1 MAQEAIALAGI
12 SELRGFFRTNRT
24 PVYFIAPT
32 AFNLLGVDRFCRGF
46 YYVNYYDSYDGGHPR
61 LIVPPRIPHEEFES
75 IEDVCNYLLTHPWL
89 RAQIA
94 ARSRR
99 GPEGPHGKAVFL
111 FFDENSERLANE
123 AGLEVALPSAELRH
137 RLDSKIVTTQ
147 LGDEAGVPSV
157 PNVLGRASGYEQ
169 LLELARTREL
179 GEDLVVQTPYGDSG
193 KTTFYIRGERDFNAA
208 AEELVDQELKV
219 MRRIEP
225 RAIAIEACITRHGTV
240 IGPLMTELT
249 GHPELTPYRGGWC
262 GNEIFPAALSPA
274 NRQLALRYTRQ
285 LGDRLARE
293 GYRGQMEIDF
303 LLDVG
308 TDQLYLG
315 ELNPR
320 ITGISSLT
328 NADASAYADLPLF
341 LFHLIEYLDVDYE
354 LDVEDLNRR
363 WGGQHLSDEWGQ
375 IILKEPDDRI
385 ELLTA
390 APQTGIWCL
399 NADGNISGPRRANDW
414 HSLGDESE
422 GFYLRILA
430 PGDYRYRGA
439 DLGILVTRA
448 RLQTDEGKLTDR
460 CRQWIDGIRTQFAG
474 EELAPNGEP
483 PVLNALA
490 FKAG

>member
-1 MAQEAIALAGI
+1 
-12 SELRGFFRTNRT
+12 
-24 PVYFIAPT
+24 
-32 AFNLLGVDRFCRGF
+32 
-46 YYVNYYDSYDGGHPR
+46 
-61 LIVPPRIPHEEFES
+61 
-75 IEDVCNYLLTHPWL
+75 
-89 RAQIA
+89 
-94 ARSRR
+94 
-99 GPEGPHGKAVFL
+99 
-111 FFDENSERLANE
+111 
-123 AGLEVALPSAELRH
+123 VALPSAELRH

-157 PNVLGRASGYEQ
+157 PNALGRASSYME
-169 LLELARTREL
+169 LLELAASREL

-193 KTTFYIRGERDFNAA
+193 KTTFFIRGERDWNAA
-208 AEELVDQELKV
+208 AEELADHELKV

-225 RAIAIEACITRHGTV
+225 RAIAIEACIGRHGTV

-262 GNEIFPAALSPA
+262 GNEIFPGALSPG
-274 NRQLALRYTRQ
+274 NRRLALQYTRAV
-285 LGDRLARE
+285 GDRLAQE

-303 LLDVG
+303 LLDVRS
-308 TDQLYLG
+308 DQLYLG

-363 WGGQHLSDEWGQ
+363 WGSEHLSDVWGQ
-375 IILKEPDDRI
+375 IILKEPDDTV

-390 APQTGIWCL
+390 APETGIWRL
-399 NADGNISGPRRANDW
+399 AADGSVSGPRRANDW

-422 GFYLRILA
+422 GFYLRILG

-448 RLQTDEGKLTDR
+448 RMQTEDGSLTEH
-460 CRQWIDGIRTQFAG
+460 CRRWIEGIRSQFAG
-474 EELAPNGEP
+474 TPLDPGEEP
-483 PVLNALA
+483 PAHNALA

>member
-1 MAQEAIALAGI
+1 MAHEAVALSGI
-12 SELRGFFRTNRT
+12 SELRGALRTNRT

-32 AFNLLGVDRFCRGF
+32 AFNLLGVDRWCRDF
-46 YYVNYYDSYDGGHPR
+46 YYVNYYDSFDGGHPR
-61 LIVPPRIPHEEFES
+61 VIVPPQIAHEEFGS
-75 IEDVCNYLLTHPWL
+75 IEDVCNYLLAHPAL
-89 RAQIA
+89 RARIA
-94 ARSRR
+94 ARGHNGSDARY
-99 GPEGPHGKAVFL
+99 GKAVFL
-111 FFDENSERLANE
+111 FFDEQSERLAHE
-123 AGLEVALPSAELRH
+123 AGLEVALPSAELRN

-147 LGDEAGVPSV
+147 LGDQAGVPSV
-157 PNVLGRASGYEQ
+157 PNVLGRAAGYTE
-169 LLELARTREL
+169 LLALADRRGL
-179 GEDLVVQTPYGDSG
+179 GDDLVVQTPYGDSG
-193 KTTFYIRGERDFNAA
+193 KTTFFIRGERDWNTA
-208 AEELVDQELKV
+208 AEELVGEELKV

-262 GNEIFPAALSPA
+262 GNEIFPRALSPA

-285 LGDRLARE
+285 LGDRIAQE

-303 LLDVG
+303 LVDAS

-354 LDVEDLNRR
+354 LDVGDLNRR
-363 WGGQHLSDEWGQ
+363 WGSEHLSDVWGQ
-375 IILKEPDDRI
+375 IILKEPDDRV

-390 APQTGIWCL
+390 APRTGIWCL
-399 NADGNISGPRRANDW
+399 DGEGNIDGPRRANDW

-422 GFYLRILA
+422 GFYLRILG

-448 RLQTDEGKLTDR
+448 RLQTDDGQLTER
-460 CRQWIDGIRTQFAG
+460 CRQWINGIRSQFAG
-474 EELAPNGEP
+474 QPLTPDHDP

-490 FKAG
+490 FKNA